1 METIFITEEK
11 VQLVLVPAT
20 ELDRLLLSK
29 LTESGVVE
37 MEFIRQPVG
46 VLGRSVK
53 DAVLVRP
60 KSPMYAGKT
69 EDVQRV

>member
-1 METIFITEEK
+1 METIFISEEK

-53 DAVLVRP
+53 DAVVVRS
-60 KSPMYAGKT
+60 KSPVYASKT
-69 EDVQRV
+69 EDV